1 MKCRN
6 KWMLLILCCVI
17 FLNTCYWAYAS
28 QNENDSVSKDMEEYS
43 ITVTSNEYGG
53 DVNVIL
59 YKIEEKYYLSLEDI
73 KSFTRFQMAEDENS
87 IVLTQ
92 GIREITIEKNS
103 GYMVDC
109 GFVDQGNIELV
120 EYNGNWLCEAVPMLK
135 YLGASCVINE
145 KGNFEVMMPTATIW
159 EAIMQNY
166 WGYYFNVF
174 QAYGKK
180 NMIISLACDITADL
194 FDGINGHGIF
204 LTSDT
209 YFKDALY
216 EILDVDTM
224 EYKSAQI
231 LAGKENENINEFLS
245 AEIKEDLSEI
255 LHGGRDPGVDVLKDT
270 INYYID
276 SYFDSGII
284 RDEFAWQNL
293 YKNGDFNS
301 SALWSKKI
309 NEKIC
314 KKFSVKGKVN
324 LAYDILD
331 IGLLAFD
338 TAKTVDNL
346 LQYDEDTRKLF
357 ERTIT
362 DEILQYTGYDKISW
376 KNLSDK
382 ITKDLSNKGSIFRS
396 ASIDNIVDYIE
407 GQVTDGGL
415 KTLIAQFTSAAGT
428 YQLGIKLGSFIAGL
442 INYELNKAYA
452 ADIKAICLCSIQYDI
467 GQLLSRMMAKEYD
480 EYRFSDRESLEKL
493 KAMFTLYYRTAIAF
507 SKNMAVS
514 IQEFGGKNK
523 KEWVDYFSGESG
535 ITNSAAEYLYKITNC
550 EIVPI
555 AKYKDLRDTELI
567 EDKIGK
573 LKMKRM
579 SLEWKQAYIDFLS
592 NMYREPDS
600 LSGEYREIYKLVDI
614 NGDDIPE
621 LYINSGTTAGGD
633 ILCSYYNSEVITQ
646 WMWNYGFSYIEGKN
660 LFCDSGGHMDGYC
673 DKVYTIDNGTF
684 AMIYDGEY
692 GAMDNSHVQY
702 DNAGLPIYDYY
713 ANGTKV
719 SSEEE
724 YKQALNEVYD
734 KSQAINPYADAE
746 YDNAAGRYIGNGLCD
761 YDEIIEAIKNY

>member
-1 MKCRN
+1 MF
-6 KWMLLILCCVI
+6 LILCCVI

-28 QNENDSVSKDMEEYS
+28 QNENDSVSKDMEECS

-59 YKIEEKYYLSLEDI
+59 YKIKEKYYLSLEDI
-73 KSFTRFQMAEDENS
+73 KSFTRFQMTEDDNY

-245 AEIKEDLSEI
+245 VEIKEDLSEI

-270 INYYID
+270 INYYTD
-276 SYFDSGII
+276 SYFDSRII
-284 RDEFAWQNL
+284 KDEFAWQNL
-293 YKNGDFNS
+293 YKNGDFNG

-314 KKFSVKGKVN
+314 EKFSFKGKVN

-407 GQVTDGGL
+407 GQVTEGGV
-415 KTLIAQFTSAAGT
+415 KALIAKFTSATGA

-535 ITNSAAEYLYKITNC
+535 ITNSAAEYLYKIMNC
-550 EIVPI
+550 KIVPI
-555 AKYKDLRDTELI
+555 AKYKDLRDTELT
-567 EDKIGK
+567 EDKIEK
-573 LKMKRM
+573 LRM
-579 SLEWKQAYIDFLS
+579 EKTSLEWKQVYIDFLN
-592 NMYREPDS
+592 NMYREPDL

-621 LYINSGTTAGGD
+621 LYINGGTTASGD
-633 ILCSYYNSEVITQ
+633 ILCSYYNGEVITQ
-646 WMWNYGFSYIEGKN
+646 WMWNYGFSYIEGEN
-660 LFCDSGGHMDGYC
+660 LFCDSGGHMDGYYN
-673 DKVYTIDNGTF
+673 KVYTIDNGTF
-684 AMIYDGEY
+684 VMVYDGEY
-692 GAMDNSHVQY
+692 GAKDNSHVQY

-724 YKQALNEVYD
+724 YRQALSEVYD